1 MRLMLKFTIPV
12 AKGNA
17 AAADG
22 TLGQTI
28 AALMEQVKPEAAYFL
43 LNDGKRCGMVFF
55 DAKDAA
61 QMPKLCEPLFS
72 KLDAAVEVQPA
83 MTADDLKRGL
93 A

>member
-22 TLGQTI
+22 TLGQAI
-28 AALMEQVKPEAAYFL
+28 AGLMKQVKPEAAYFL
-43 LNDGKRCGMVFF
+43 LNEGQRSGMVFF
-55 DAKDAA
+55 DAKDSSE
-61 QMPKLCEPLFS
+61 MPKLCEPLFAG
-72 KLDAAVEVQPA
+72 LDAAIEIQPA